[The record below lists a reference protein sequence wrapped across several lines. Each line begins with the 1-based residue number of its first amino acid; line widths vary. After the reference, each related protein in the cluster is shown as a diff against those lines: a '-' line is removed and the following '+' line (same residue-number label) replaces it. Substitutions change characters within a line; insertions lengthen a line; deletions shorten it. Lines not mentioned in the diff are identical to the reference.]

1 MLEMFD
7 LQFKEK
13 RMSQEDNQENYSSN
27 ESGTGALEE
36 HLNPEE
42 AAVNAAEQTNSPE
55 IENLPI
61 DSIGS
66 YARLEELLTD
76 EESENTSNPTAQ
88 S

>member
-1 MLEMFD
+1 
-7 LQFKEK
+7 
-13 RMSQEDNQENYSSN
+13 MSQEDNQENYSSN

-42 AAVNAAEQTNSPE
+42 AAVKAAEQTSSPE
-55 IENLPI
+55 IDNLPI